1 MLSNNNITVVKW
13 CQPLI
18 VLKICKMSNDLQ
30 EFKDSIFIFSTILN
44 CIGYNMPPKHLFVNI
59 SLIIHLYKSLTSYLL
74 KIDLSFDLFL
84 AKYGGFVIKNL
95 LL

>member
-18 VLKICKMSNDLQ
+18 VLKICKMSNDNQ

-44 CIGYNMPPKHLFVNI
+44 CIGYNITNYIGMNGKIQDKYLAEE
-59 SLIIHLYKSLTSYLL
+59 IINENYLL
-74 KIDLSFDLFL
+74 WK
-84 AKYGGFVIKNL
+84 KYQN
-95 LL
+95 